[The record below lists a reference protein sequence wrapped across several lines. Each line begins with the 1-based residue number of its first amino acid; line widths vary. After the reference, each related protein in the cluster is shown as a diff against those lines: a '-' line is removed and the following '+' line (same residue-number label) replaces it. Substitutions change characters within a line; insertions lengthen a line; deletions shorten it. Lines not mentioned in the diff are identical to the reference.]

1 MRTQRSQFDT
11 FYFSDFVWG
20 GAAAVDNLFESP
32 GDDNSRAIPHD
43 FPGARRY
50 LFSASVFIV
59 DESLL
64 VNLSWRW
71 RMREILSVVKRLY
84 FIFIRRSLA
93 CMSRSQK
100 TALGCFSDVH
110 INFIQHKKYM
120 KFSLSLILFRSQA
133 KMWYRTARQR

>member
-50 LFSASVFIV
+50 LF
-59 DESLL
+59 
-64 VNLSWRW
+64 
-71 RMREILSVVKRLY
+71 
-84 FIFIRRSLA
+84 
-93 CMSRSQK
+93 
-100 TALGCFSDVH
+100 
-110 INFIQHKKYM
+110 
-120 KFSLSLILFRSQA
+120 FSLGIYRRRVLVGEPFLKMENARDLIRC
-133 KMWYRTARQR
+133 